1 MKDQVKQLADSVDDQ
16 VAELQRRTKQ
26 QLNGQDDAIDQLS
39 RELHRGAKKKSDL
52 QLDLDELKA

>member
-1 MKDQVKQLADSVDDQ
+1 MKQLTDSVDDQ
-16 VAELQRRTKQ
+16 VAEHTRRTKQ
-26 QLNGQDDAIDQLS
+26 RLASQDDAIDQVS